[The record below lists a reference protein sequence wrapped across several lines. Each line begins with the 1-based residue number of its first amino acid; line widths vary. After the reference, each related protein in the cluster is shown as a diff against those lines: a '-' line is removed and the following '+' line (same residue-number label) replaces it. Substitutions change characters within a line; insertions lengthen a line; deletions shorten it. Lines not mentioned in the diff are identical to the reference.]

1 MDGRSR
7 ARIPYGYRIVNGQAE
22 IDHAERDILLGYFE
36 AYLSG
41 EPMSYAA
48 EKVGLPFSPATYPH
62 LFKRK
67 EYLGTDF
74 YPAIIAPDLFRK
86 ALEAVMNKLSPAG
99 AALLRT
105 TLAFT
110 MAEGSGGHNVLPQE
124 AWVLGNMRYSH
135 HQGFESSLAEVKK
148 EAEKYDLEVEV
159 LDEGFPSPLSS
170 YSSVGFKMIE
180 QAVKE
185 IFPEVVPT
193 PYIMTGASDSR
204 FMSRVSDNCLRFAPF
219 TISAEQMNSI
229 HGQNEN
235 LDLETLAPAV
245 DFYRWLMTRVG

>member
-74 YPAIIAPDLFRK
+74 YPAIITREKQDELIREWESRKGERPRMVKPAVAKGVRIYTDFRLVR
-86 ALEAVMNKLSPAG
+86 ARSFEEGDPVDCA
-99 AALLRT
+99 AALYQRIRPRT
-105 TLAFT
+105 EITKNA
-110 MAEGSGGHNVLPQE
+110 P
-124 AWVLGNMRYSH
+124 
-135 HQGFESSLAEVKK
+135 
-148 EAEKYDLEVEV
+148 
-159 LDEGFPSPLSS
+159 
-170 YSSVGFKMIE
+170 VGK
-180 QAVKE
+180 
-185 IFPEVVPT
+185 
-193 PYIMTGASDSR
+193 
-204 FMSRVSDNCLRFAPF
+204 
-219 TISAEQMNSI
+219 
-229 HGQNEN
+229 
-235 LDLETLAPAV
+235 
-245 DFYRWLMTRVG
+245 